1 MADWLF
7 ARVPAG
13 RLYVVLFGL
22 LAPVPVVWVMFTT
35 DSKALFL
42 VLAAMAQL
50 FASSALGAA
59 AATSQSLVLPRMRGV
74 ATATF
79 FLATTLVGLALGPYL
94 AGLVSSKADG
104 DLGLGMLSTLWGAPI
119 GLVLLLIALR
129 LVPAA
134 QERVIAIGKSE
145 DAAAA

>member
-1 MADWLF
+1 M
-7 ARVPAG
+7 PASPHPAA
-13 RLYVVLFGL
+13 
-22 LAPVPVVWVMFTT
+22 LAVT
-35 DSKALFL
+35 
-42 VLAAMAQL
+42 
-50 FASSALGAA
+50 
-59 AATSQSLVLPRMRGV
+59 
-74 ATATF
+74 ATA
-79 FLATTLVGLALGPYL
+79 YL

>member
-1 MADWLF
+1 M
-7 ARVPAG
+7 
-13 RLYVVLFGL
+13 Y
-22 LAPVPVVWVMFTT
+22 TT
-35 DSKALFL
+35 DSKVLFL
-42 VLAAMAQL
+42 ILAGMAQL

-94 AGLVSSKADG
+94 AGLVSSKANG
-104 DLGLGMLSTLWGAPI
+104 DLGLGMLSTLWVAPL
-119 GLVLLLIALR
+119 GLVLLLIALK

-134 QERVIAIGKSE
+134 QERVIAVGKSE
-145 DAAAA
+145 DDAAA